1 MYALHVNTKPALVA
15 AVPLRPFSTGCGHIT
30 ISFLL
35 SSFLVVG
42 HDGLGD
48 NGMVGNNG
56 EGVAWQVSRKLCG
69 PLSLLTMTVSAY
81 CIHSTTLMIGVFG
94 LARR

>member
-1 MYALHVNTKPALVA
+1 MYALHVNMKPVLVA
-15 AVPLRPFSTGCGHIT
+15 AVLLRPLLTRCGHIT

-42 HDGLGD
+42 DDGLGD

-56 EGVAWQVSRKLCG
+56 EGVSMAGKSE
-69 PLSLLTMTVSAY
+69 TMWSVIFTDND
-81 CIHSTTLMIGVFG
+81 C
-94 LARR
+94 

>member
-1 MYALHVNTKPALVA
+1 MYTLDVNMKPVLVA
-15 AVPLRPFSTGCGHIT
+15 AVPLRPLSMGCGHIT

-42 HDGLGD
+42 DDGLGD

-56 EGVAWQVSRKLCG
+56 EGVAMAGKSE
-69 PLSLLTMTVSAY
+69 TMWSIIFTDND
-81 CIHSTTLMIGVFG
+81 C
-94 LARR
+94 